1 MILIYLVIYFFNK
14 LIHKIKFW
22 VKKGHVEKEVKAP
35 VWMGWDGM
43 GWYAAMVIKSR
54 KRMKIADL
62 FYDLFLLGVSRRDD
76 LIMK

>member
-1 MILIYLVIYFFNK
+1 
-14 LIHKIKFW
+14 
-22 VKKGHVEKEVKAP
+22 VKKGYVEKRGESTSMDG
-35 VWMGWDGM
+35 MGWDGM
-43 GWYAAMVIKSR
+43 GWDAAMVIKSR